1 MGLIW
6 VFGGV
11 LVFRG
16 VLWGV
21 SIIKRWENSK
31 ANPLKKH
38 KKNLTRELEKSILH
52 LGGVKNF
59 MKKIRKMFLLG
70 VAILSL
76 SGCGGSRELTFS
88 SGELT
93 FKEVED
99 KMEYVLMSEDV
110 KIEFYSIDKYGKFYY
125 GLDED
130 PHPDVYFKTRFDGNG
145 KFVNYVIITSHEY
158 FDAKVGDNAYG
169 EQQE

>member
-1 MGLIW
+1 M
-6 VFGGV
+6 
-11 LVFRG
+11 RE
-16 VLWGV
+16 WG
-21 SIIKRWENSK
+21 KGK
-31 ANPLKKH
+31 ANPLKKSN
-38 KKNLTRELEKSILH
+38 KNLTRELEKTILH

-59 MKKIRKMFLLG
+59 MRKLRNLFLLVLAG
-70 VAILSL
+70 LSL

-93 FKEVED
+93 FKEVEE

-125 GLDED
+125 GKDGDLF
-130 PHPDVYFKTRFDGNG
+130 PSGYFKARFDENG
-145 KFVNYVIITSHEY
+145 KFVSYVVISSEEY
-158 FDAKVGDNAYG
+158 FLTARGDNVYG